1 VRHQL
6 VIMSHRIS
14 RRVCLLLLSAAI
26 VAGGLVSAREAPAPG
41 GYDAIDDFRERLR
54 ADVAADAVGGI
65 TAAVVVGDDIVWAE
79 GFGWA
84 DYDQQ
89 IPAGIETIYR
99 IGSLTKTF
107 TAAVLAQLV
116 DRRVLALDD
125 PVQKYLPEVRGLAN
139 GPWLFGKPITFR
151 QLASHTAGL
160 VREPGLPGAG
170 SGPIAEWE
178 AKVLASIPTTAVD
191 ARPGT
196 RYSYSNIGYGVL
208 GLALSR
214 AARTPFMELVDDGIF
229 APLGMTSSTFVISD
243 GLLPRL
249 SVGYANTGTLIDVQT
264 PARRRLSP
272 GYGVPSGGI
281 YSTVGDLARLVG
293 ALNGAGAGVTSETM
307 RVAMQTRQTPA
318 YGDAYGLGL
327 YLYTTA
333 GTVSIAGHSGAVSG
347 YTAYLGF
354 DPNSK
359 VGVIL
364 LRNYESGRTNLASAA
379 NQLIRAIAPA
389 RF

>member
-1 VRHQL
+1 
-6 VIMSHRIS
+6 MNHRIG
-14 RRVCLLLLSAAI
+14 RRVCLVLLPAAI
-26 VAGGLVSAREAPAPG
+26 VAGGLVSAREASAPG
-41 GYDAIDDFRERLR
+41 GYEAIGDFRERLS

-99 IGSLTKTF
+99 IGSITKTF
-107 TAAVLAQLV
+107 TAVVLAQLV

-125 PVQKYLPEVRGLAN
+125 PVQKYLPEVRGLARR
-139 GPWLFGKPITFR
+139 PWFSKPITFR

-178 AKVLASIPTTAVD
+178 TKVLASIPTTAFD

-214 AARTPFMELVDDGIF
+214 AARTPFMELVEDGVF
-229 APLGMTSSTFVISD
+229 APLGMTSSAFVISD

-249 SVGYANTGTLIDVQT
+249 AVGYANTGTLIDVQT

-281 YSTVGDLARLVG
+281 CSTVGDLARLVG
-293 ALNGAGAGVTSETM
+293 ALSGAGTGVTSETM
-307 RVAMQTRQTPA
+307 RVAMQTRQTPP

-333 GTVSIAGHSGAVSG
+333 GSVSIAGHSGEVSG

-354 DPNSK
+354 DPTSK

-364 LRNYESGRTNLASAA
+364 LRNYQSGRTNLASAA
-379 NQLIRAIAPA
+379 NQLIHAIAAA
-389 RF
+389 R

>member
-1 VRHQL
+1 
-6 VIMSHRIS
+6 MSHRIG
-14 RRVCLLLLSAAI
+14 RRVCLVLLAAAI
-26 VAGGLVSAREAPAPG
+26 IAGGLVSAREVPAPG
-41 GYDAIDDFRERLR
+41 GFDAISDFRERLQ

-84 DYDQQ
+84 DYDRQ
-89 IPAGIETIYR
+89 IPAGVETIYR

-107 TAAVLAQLV
+107 TAVVLAQLV
-116 DRRVLALDD
+116 DRGVLALDD
-125 PVQKYLPEVRGLAN
+125 PVQKYLPEVRELAN
-139 GPWLFGKPITFR
+139 RHWFSKPITFR

-160 VREPGLPGAG
+160 VREPALPGAG

-178 AKVLASIPTTAVD
+178 AKVLASIPTTASD

-243 GLLPRL
+243 ELLPRL

-264 PARRRLSP
+264 PVRRRLNP

-281 YSTVGDLARLVG
+281 CSTVGDLARLVG
-293 ALNGAGAGVTSETM
+293 ALSGAGTAVTSETM

-333 GTVSIAGHSGAVSG
+333 GTVSIAGHSGEVSG

-364 LRNYESGRTNLASAA
+364 LRNYQSGRTNLASAA
-379 NQLIRAIAPA
+379 NQLIRAITAA

>member
-1 VRHQL
+1 
-6 VIMSHRIS
+6 MSHRIS
-14 RRVCLLLLSAAI
+14 RRGSLLLLSAAI
-26 VAGGLVSAREAPAPG
+26 AAGGLVSAREAPAPG
-41 GYDAIDDFRERLR
+41 GYDAIGDFVERLR

-65 TAAVVVGDDIVWAE
+65 TAAVVVGDNIVWAE

-99 IGSLTKTF
+99 IGSITKTF
-107 TAAVLAQLV
+107 TAVVLAQLV
-116 DRRVLALDD
+116 DRRALALDD

-139 GPWLFGKPITFR
+139 RPWFGRPITFR

-178 AKVLASIPTTAVD
+178 AKVLASIPTTAFD

-214 AARTPFMELVDDGIF
+214 AARTPFMDLVEDGIF
-229 APLGMTSSTFVISD
+229 APLGMTSSTFAISD

-264 PARRRLSP
+264 PARGHLSK
-272 GYGVPSGGI
+272 GYKVPSGAI

-293 ALNGAGAGVTSETM
+293 ALSGAGTGVSSETM

-333 GTVSIAGHSGAVSG
+333 GTVSIAGHSGEVSG

-364 LRNYESGRTNLASAA
+364 LRNYQSGRTNLASAA
-379 NQLIRAIAPA
+379 NQLIRAIAAA
-389 RF
+389 R

>member
-1 VRHQL
+1 
-6 VIMSHRIS
+6 MSHRIG
-14 RRVCLLLLSAAI
+14 RRVCLVLLAAAV
-26 VAGGLVSAREAPAPG
+26 VAGGLVSAREVPAPG
-41 GYDAIDDFRERLR
+41 GYDAIGDFRERLR

-84 DYDQQ
+84 DYDRQ

-107 TAAVLAQLV
+107 TAVVLAQLV
-116 DRRVLALDD
+116 DRGVIALND

-139 GPWLFGKPITFR
+139 RPWFGKPITFR

-160 VREPGLPGAG
+160 TREPGLPGAG
-170 SGPIAEWE
+170 SGPIAQWE
-178 AKVLASIPTTAVD
+178 AKVLASIPTTAFI

-196 RYSYSNIGYGVL
+196 LYSYSNIGYAVM

-214 AARTPFMELVDDGIF
+214 AARTPFMELVEDGIF

-243 GLLPRL
+243 ELLPRL
-249 SVGYANTGTLIDVQT
+249 SVGYANSGTRIDVQA
-264 PARRRLSP
+264 PARAHGNP

-293 ALNGAGAGVTSETM
+293 ALNGAGTGLTSETM
-307 RVAMQTRQTPA
+307 RLAMLTRQTPA
-318 YGDAYGLGL
+318 YGDPYGLGL
-327 YLYTTA
+327 YLYATA
-333 GTVSIAGHSGAVSG
+333 GVPSIPGHNGRVSG
-347 YTAYLGF
+347 YTAYFGF

-364 LRNYESGRTNLASAA
+364 LRNYETGRTNLVSAA
-379 NQLIRAIAPA
+379 NQLIRDILVA